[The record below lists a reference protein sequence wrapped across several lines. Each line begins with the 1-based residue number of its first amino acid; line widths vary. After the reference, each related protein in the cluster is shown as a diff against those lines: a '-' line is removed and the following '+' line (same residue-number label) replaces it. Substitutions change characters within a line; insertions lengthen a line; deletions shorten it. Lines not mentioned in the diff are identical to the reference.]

1 MRTKEKK
8 RKNYVTIGEFL
19 RRTKGK
25 WVMAAIGLAVILG
38 MTGCA
43 GKGDVS
49 EKPQENITAEA
60 EMPEETEHDT
70 AKQENADGGTEKER
84 EGENGSEIPKTQEG
98 EWAREEPVPA
108 QGKENEEPPE
118 SGSEAAKEPEK
129 EGQAVTLSQETEHLA
144 GKVQKPQADGM
155 TLAQT
160 TLMDEDGVVTLL
172 EVKDAKNIPV
182 KFTQDTKVEHWTIQ
196 GGGAGIDMREAAV
209 SDLEE
214 GMGVELEG
222 YYEGE
227 TFVATRV
234 IMEVYV

>member
-1 MRTKEKK
+1 MRTKDKK
-8 RKNYVTIGEFL
+8 RKNYVAMGEFL
-19 RRTKGK
+19 RRTKERR
-25 WVMAAIGLAVILG
+25 MAAAIGLAVILG

-43 GKGDVS
+43 GKEDMP

-60 EMPEETEHDT
+60 EMPEETEDDT
-70 AKQENADGGTEKER
+70 ARQENADGVTEKEQ
-84 EGENGSEIPKTQEG
+84 EGENGSDVPKTQEG
-98 EWAREEPVPA
+98 EWVREEPVPA
-108 QGKENEEPPE
+108 QGKEKKEQEER
-118 SGSEAAKEPEK
+118 GGEAAKEPEK
-129 EGQAVTLSQETEHLA
+129 QGQAVAMSQDTTHLG
-144 GKVQKPQADGM
+144 GKVQAPQADGM

-160 TLMDEDGVVTLL
+160 TLTDEDGMVTLL
-172 EVKDAKNIPV
+172 EVEEAEKIPV
-182 KFTQDTKVEHWTIQ
+182 RFTEETKVEHWTIQ
-196 GGGAGIDMREAAV
+196 DGGAGIDMRDAAV